1 MKKIVIE
8 PALKAPDKLDKVI
21 SDHYRGRKG
30 GAPSK
35 IGPVIRGIDVG
46 VFRYPDTHPSYE
58 LVDLAKDVK
67 EEDMCLGSIPY
78 RVYTAKDA
86 SKNAPCFVYVHGGGF
101 MMGALDRL
109 NNINRRFAEVL
120 HGVAVHIDYTM
131 SPEAAYPTAV
141 DQCYFVIE
149 ELAAN
154 AEKYGIDP
162 GNITVMGDS
171 AGGNIT
177 LSMGLK
183 DKGRGLIKNLV
194 VYYPVVDLSSYSYE
208 KFDMSMMGE
217 DLDPMVVS
225 KITSMWKGNAGSTAV
240 GSMAGAYLHEN
251 TPADDFHVSPLL
263 APKEELAGMART
275 ILLTAE
281 FDFLR
286 IQCEELLQKMED
298 AGVSVEYYMYAGT
311 FHGFLER
318 LGVFEESDHSIRLVA
333 ERILA

>member
-8 PALKAPDKLDKVI
+8 PKVKGPDKLDKVI
-21 SDHYRGRKG
+21 SDHYRNRSG

-35 IGPVIRGIDVG
+35 VGPVIRGIDVG
-46 VFRYPDTHPSYE
+46 VHRYADAHPTYE

-67 EEDMCLGSIPY
+67 EEDMFLGSIPY
-78 RVYTAKDA
+78 RVYTAKNA
-86 SKNAPCFVYVHGGGF
+86 QENAPCFVYVHGGGF
-101 MMGALDRL
+101 MMGGLERL

-120 HGVAVHIDYTM
+120 NGVAVHVDYTM

-141 DQCYFVIE
+141 DQCYFVVE
-149 ELAAN
+149 ELASHPD
-154 AEKYGIDP
+154 KYGIDP

-194 VYYPVVDLSSYSYE
+194 VYYPVVDLSSYSHD
-208 KFDMSMMGE
+208 KFDLSMMGE
-217 DLDPMVVS
+217 ELDPLIVS
-225 KITSMWKGNAGSTAV
+225 KVTSMWKGNAGSTKV
-240 GSMAGAYLHEN
+240 GSMAGAYLHDS
-251 TPADDFHVSPLL
+251 TPVTDIHVSPIL
-263 APKEELAGMART
+263 ASKEELAGMART

-298 AGVSVEYYMYAGT
+298 AGVRVEYYMYAGT

-318 LGVFEESDHSIRLVA
+318 LGVFDESDDSIRLVA
-333 ERILA
+333 QRIMA